1 MKRVLLFLIVI
12 LSGVGQIQAQ
22 QGIRIDDPENF
33 SYLNPQSFIIGG
45 VKVTGTQ
52 YLDNDV
58 LITISRLMT
67 GSRIEVPSDAT
78 SDVVKNLMAQ
88 GLFDHVALY
97 ADSIVGEEIFFN
109 IHVVERPRLTRIELT
124 GLSKSQ
130 TEDVRKRLNEN
141 TGKIV
146 NENLINT
153 TRVTITRFL
162 AEKNYLYPT
171 INITPVKDTTQL
183 NNQILMVDVDRNKK
197 VSVAKI
203 NVEGNEDFSDR
214 QIRKFFKGVR
224 QSAWFRI
231 FGPGKLKEEKY
242 KKAKENLIA
251 ELHER
256 GYRDATILHDTFYRI
271 SDKKVMVDLKIHEG
285 NKYYFGNINW
295 QGNAKYTDTVL
306 NRILG
311 IEKGDVFSEEKLMT
325 KLMGPTRNSD
335 EISALYLNDGYLTF
349 TADPVQT
356 RIYGD
361 TIDLDIRIY
370 EGAQFTINKI
380 ILKGNDVTNDKVLL
394 RNIQT
399 KPGQKFSKDMITR
412 SIRQIAQLGN
422 FDEQKINPMPE
433 NINEAEGTVD
443 LKYEVVEKPSD
454 QVELSAGFGAGQ
466 IIGTIGLSFNNFS
479 TSNFFKKDSWKP
491 LPRGDGQKL
500 SIRGQTSGKQYQSY
514 NFAFSDPWLGGKK
527 PIYFGVSAY
536 TSHSAPM
543 RNPYYEMYY
552 GAVDESQI
560 QEIWM
565 NGVTF
570 TLGKQLQWPDN
581 WFQLNYSLGLQQYK
595 LQNYGN
601 YFLFDNGTSY
611 NINLTQELSRNSVD
625 APIYPTSGSHLKFTV
640 QLTPPYSLFN
650 NINYPTAP
658 DHERYKWTEYHKWKF
673 DSQWYIRLA
682 GKLVLKTQAQFGFL
696 GSYSSATGTSAFER
710 FKLGGDGMMGF
721 DFLQGS
727 EIISL
732 RGYENGI
739 IIPEGTT
746 DVSIAQNSGSPIYT
760 KFQVEL
766 RHPVMLNDQATVFL
780 VAFAEGGNTWN
791 RFRDYNPFKLRRSAG
806 IGARVFLPIFGMLGI
821 DWGHAFDPIAMPPN
835 VNIPWK
841 KTFSFSIMQQMG
853 GFN

>member
-1 MKRVLLFLIVI
+1 MKRVLLLLIVI

-22 QGIRIDDPENF
+22 QGVRVDDPENF

-45 VKVTGTQ
+45 VTVSGTQ

-58 LITISRLMT
+58 LITISRLVT
-67 GSRIEVPSDAT
+67 GARIEVPSDAT

-97 ADSIVGEEIFFN
+97 ADRIVGEEIFFN
-109 IHVVERPRLTRIELT
+109 IHVVERPRLTRIELS
-124 GLSKSQ
+124 GLNKSQ
-130 TEDVRKRLNEN
+130 TEEVRKRLNEN

-146 NENLINT
+146 NENLLNT
-153 TRVTITRFL
+153 TRLTITRFL

-183 NNQILMVDVDRNKK
+183 NNEILMVDVDRNKK
-197 VSVAKI
+197 VSVQRI

-224 QSAWFRI
+224 QSAWFRV
-231 FGPGKLKEEKY
+231 FGPGKLKEKKY
-242 KKAKENLIA
+242 DEAKDNLIA
-251 ELHER
+251 KLHDR
-256 GYRDATILHDTFYRI
+256 GYRDAELLHDTFYRV
-271 SDKKVMVDLKIHEG
+271 SDNKVIVDLKIHEG

-295 QGNAKYTDTVL
+295 QGNAKYTDTIL

-356 RIYGD
+356 KIYGD

-399 KPGQKFSKDMITR
+399 KPGQKFSKEQITR

-433 NINEAEGTVD
+433 NINENEGTVD

-466 IIGTIGLSFNNFS
+466 IIGTVGLSFNNFS

-514 NFAFSDPWLGGKK
+514 NFSFSDPWLGGKK

-581 WFQLNYSLGLQQYK
+581 WFQLNYSLGVQQYK

-625 APIYPTSGSHLKFTV
+625 APIYPTSGSNLKFTM

-650 NINYPTAP
+650 KINYPTAP

-673 DSQWYIRLA
+673 DSQWYIRVA

-696 GSYSSATGTSAFER
+696 GSYSSVTGTSAFER

-739 IIPEGTT
+739 VIPEGTT

-806 IGARVFLPIFGMLGI
+806 VGARVFLPIFGMLGI